1 MNILVKTKND
11 VPTKIL
17 VVITVKK
24 IMKERLT

>member
-1 MNILVKTKND
+1 MMCQQ
-11 VPTKIL
+11 KIL